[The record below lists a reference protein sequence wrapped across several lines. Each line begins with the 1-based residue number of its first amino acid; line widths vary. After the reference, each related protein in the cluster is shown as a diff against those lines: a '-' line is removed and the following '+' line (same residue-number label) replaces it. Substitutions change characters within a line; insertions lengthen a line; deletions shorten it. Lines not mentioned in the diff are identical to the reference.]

1 MRISLR
7 KKIIILTISLLVF
20 VTLTASIISTL
31 ELQKYYKA
39 QIHDQLETQIDEV
52 SYLLNHTNIAAS
64 IAERYQVLVNYVQR
78 SQLRLTL
85 IDSTGVVIFDSNVP
99 RDSLAYVGN
108 HLHRPEIQQ
117 ALAHRMGNDERKS
130 ATINQPLYYV
140 AKVFNSTNH
149 VDVFLDK
156 IKFVRVAI
164 PLKNVNSKLR
174 QVRLKIFGASG
185 LALLLVS
192 VLSFWIANRLT
203 YPIHNLSKVAESI
216 KAGNSEARFQHHSK
230 DELGELA
237 DLLNEMLDKL
247 RKDLVQMR
255 KLEKM
260 RSQFLGNVSH
270 ELRTPIFSIQGYLE
284 TLKNKPNCD
293 KKTQRK
299 FIKIAYRQTTR
310 LNNLLTDLID
320 ISRIESGEMQLTFTA
335 FDIHTWLQKMFTEL
349 QSMAQENDVSIIL
362 EKMSDQKVRVI
373 GDKRRLSQVIT
384 NLVENAIKYNKP
396 GGQVII
402 GIQDKSK
409 EVEVFVTDTGR
420 GIPAE
425 HLPRIFERFY
435 RVDKERSRSVGGT
448 GLGLAIVK
456 HIIEAHKSKIYVA
469 SQTGKGSTFR
479 FSLQKK
485 L

>member
-1 MRISLR
+1 MRVSLR

-20 VTLTASIISTL
+20 VTFTAGIISAL

-39 QIHDQLETQIDEV
+39 QIHDQLLTQIDEV
-52 SYLLNHTNIAAS
+52 SYLLIHTNIAAS
-64 IAERYQVLVNYVQR
+64 IAERYKVLVNYVQK
-78 SQLRLTL
+78 SGLRLTL
-85 IDSTGVVIFDSNVP
+85 IDSAGVVLFDSNVP
-99 RDSLAYVGN
+99 RDSLLYVEN

-117 ALAHRMGNDERKS
+117 ALAYHLGSDERQS

-140 AKVFNSTNH
+140 AKVFDKPNAD
-149 VDVFLDK
+149 DVFLDK
-156 IKFVRVAI
+156 VRFVRVAI
-164 PLKNVNSKLR
+164 PLKNVNDNLR

-185 LALLLVS
+185 LALLIVS

-203 YPIHNLSKVAESI
+203 YPIHNLSQVAESI

-237 DLLNEMLDKL
+237 DLLNQMLDKL

-255 KLEKM
+255 KLERM

-284 TLKNKPNCD
+284 TLLNNPECN

-299 FIKIAYRQTTR
+299 FVKKAYRQATR

-320 ISRIESGEMQLTFTA
+320 ISRIESGEMRLTFTA
-335 FDIHTWLQKMFTEL
+335 FDIHAWLQKMFNDL
-349 QSMAQENDVSIIL
+349 QSTAQENDVSIIL
-362 EKMSDQKVRVI
+362 EKMSDQNVKVI
-373 GDKRRLSQVIT
+373 GDKRRLSQVMT
-384 NLVENAIKYNKP
+384 NLVENAVKYNRP
-396 GGQVII
+396 GGKVII
-402 GIQDKSK
+402 GTRDKLK

-420 GIPAE
+420 GIPEE
-425 HLPRIFERFY
+425 HLSRIFERFY

-456 HIIEAHKSKIYVA
+456 HIIEAHKSKIYVV
-469 SQTGKGSTFR
+469 SQPGKGSTFR
-479 FSLQKK
+479 FSLRKK

>member
-20 VTLTASIISTL
+20 VTLTASIISAL

-52 SYLLNHTNIAAS
+52 SFLLLHTNIAD
-64 IAERYQVLVNYVQR
+64 RYQVLVKYVQK

-85 IDSTGVVIFDSNVP
+85 IDSTGIVLFDSNVSS
-99 RDSLAYVGN
+99 DSLAYVEN
-108 HLHRPEIQQ
+108 HLHRPEIEQ
-117 ALAHRMGNDERKS
+117 AMMHSMGSDERKS

-140 AKVFNSTNH
+140 AKTFHNPNVADN
-149 VDVFLDK
+149 FLDK
-156 IKFVRVAI
+156 IRFVRVAI
-164 PLKNVNSKLR
+164 PLKNVNYKLR

-185 LALLLVS
+185 LALLLVA

-203 YPIHNLSKVAESI
+203 YPIHNLSKVAASI

-237 DLLNEMLDKL
+237 DLLNQMLDKL
-247 RKDLVQMR
+247 REDLVQMR
-255 KLEKM
+255 KLERM

-284 TLKNKPNCD
+284 TLLNKPECD

-299 FIKIAYRQTTR
+299 FVKKAYRQATR

-335 FDIHTWLQKMFTEL
+335 FDIHTWLQKMFIEL
-349 QSMAQENDVSIIL
+349 QPTAQENDVKIVF
-362 EKMSDQKVRVI
+362 EKGQDKKINVI
-373 GDKRRLSQVIT
+373 GDKRRLSQVVN
-384 NLVENAIKYNKP
+384 NLVENAVKYNKP
-396 GGQVII
+396 GGKVII
-402 GIQDKSK
+402 GTREKSK
-409 EVEVFVTDTGR
+409 EVQVFITDTGR

-456 HIIEAHKSKIYVA
+456 HIIEAHKSKIDVI
-469 SQTGKGSTFR
+469 SRPGQGSTFR
-479 FSLQKK
+479 FSLRKQ